1 MAMKKNF
8 QKPQARVY
16 EVVEEEGILLGAS
29 IEISPDSDPVDDESS
44 IGFSRENTS
53 QNQVWDN

>member
-29 IEISPDSDPVDDESS
+29 IEIPDNDPIEDESN
-44 IGFSRENTS
+44 IGFSRENNS
-53 QNQVWDN
+53 QNQIWNN

>member
-1 MAMKKNF
+1 MKKNF

-16 EVVEEEGILLGAS
+16 EIVEEEGILLGAS
-29 IEISPDSDPVDDESS
+29 IEISPDSDPVEDESS